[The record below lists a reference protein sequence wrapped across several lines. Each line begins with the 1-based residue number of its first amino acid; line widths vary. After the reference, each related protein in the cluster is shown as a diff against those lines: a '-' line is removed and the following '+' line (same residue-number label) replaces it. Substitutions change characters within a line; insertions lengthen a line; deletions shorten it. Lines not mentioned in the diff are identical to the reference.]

1 MLVLE
6 NSGNYVLNKML
17 ESLPL
22 EKVKFLLVEIESHV
36 KVLVLRSYGCK
47 IILRILEIYE

>member
-1 MLVLE
+1 VLE

-17 ESLPL
+17 ETLSL
-22 EKVKFLLVEIESHV
+22 EKVKFLLFEIENHI

-47 IILRILEIYE
+47 IILRILENF